1 MLEELLFMAYK
12 AGARVI
18 KTTKIGRKLWEKKI
32 RELIYVYHKQEG
44 YLQIAKERN
53 FEATDKFRSMD
64 SGNEVSGK
72 N

>member
-1 MLEELLFMAYK
+1 M
-12 AGARVI
+12 G
-18 KTTKIGRKLWEKKI
+18 KKI
-32 RELIYVYHKQEG
+32 RELIYVYFEQEG

-64 SGNEVSGK
+64 SENKVSGK

>member
-1 MLEELLFMAYK
+1 MAYK

-18 KTTKIGRKLWEKKI
+18 KTTKIGRKLWEKMI
-32 RELIYVYHKQEG
+32 RELIYVYHKQKG
-44 YLQIAKERN
+44 YLQIEKECN

-64 SGNEVSGK
+64 SENKVSGK